1 MEDYEEDRTMTD
13 KSAAINVSRDAFNE
27 FLENAVAQCD
37 TAVYMISAEGEFLYV
52 NNAVCL
58 HTGYSRE
65 ELLTMGVPDLD
76 PWYDSTEWPHHWKEI
91 MEGGT
96 QVFESRHKRKD
107 GTTIPVQIKALPI
120 EIDGKKCMCSF
131 SLDIS
136 NLVQTKSMLT
146 ELREEFDVIFQ
157 ASNDWIFII
166 DDKGMILRATKNAC
180 DSLGLDEV
188 DVLGHIISEFMAEES
203 QEHFNSMFP
212 AILKDDE
219 AMCDIKFRHSDG
231 SLLTFGCY
239 PRVII
244 DEFDTITSVVILQR
258 H

>member
-1 MEDYEEDRTMTD
+1 MIE
-13 KSAAINVSRDAFNE
+13 KSAAISVSTDAFIE
-27 FLENAVAQCD
+27 FLELAVAHCD

-52 NNAVCL
+52 NNAVCM
-58 HTGYSRE
+58 HTGYTRE

-107 GTTIPVQIKALPI
+107 GTTIPVQIKAMPI
-120 EIDGKKCMCSF
+120 EIGGDKCMCSF

-136 NLVQTKSMLT
+136 VLAYTKSMLK
-146 ELREEFDVIFQ
+146 EIKDQFDVLFQ

-166 DDKGMILRATKNAC
+166 DDKGMILRATQKAC

-188 DVLGHIISEFMAEES
+188 DVLGHKISEFMAQES
-203 QEHFNSMFP
+203 QEHFTSMFP
-212 AILKDDE
+212 AILKDDD
-219 AMCDIKFRHSDG
+219 AMCNIKFCHRDG
-231 SLLTFGCY
+231 TILTLDCY
-239 PRVII
+239 PRVIV
-244 DEFDTITSVVILQR
+244 DEFDIITSVMIMQR